1 MGSSNKAG
9 TVLPEHRKD
18 DELMWLLIV
27 NGLFTV
33 TLVLMDFFMLKG
45 NLVWWY
51 GLILIAL
58 HAGAVFFWVCS
69 MVKFRDPN
77 FDWSRRMCFAF
88 LIAGCL
94 TVGAQYSTWLGNYM
108 FEKDV
113 EKAKQEN
120 TK

>member
-1 MGSSNKAG
+1 MESSNKAG

-18 DELMWLLIV
+18 DELMWLLII

-51 GLILIAL
+51 FGILACIHVGVGYYWCRSL
-58 HAGAVFFWVCS
+58 Q
-69 MVKFRDPN
+69 KFHDPN
-77 FDWSRRMCFAF
+77 FDWTRKVCFVF

-94 TVGAQYSTWLGNYM
+94 TVGAQYSTWLGKYM

-113 EKAKQEN
+113 EKAKQEQAR
-120 TK
+120 